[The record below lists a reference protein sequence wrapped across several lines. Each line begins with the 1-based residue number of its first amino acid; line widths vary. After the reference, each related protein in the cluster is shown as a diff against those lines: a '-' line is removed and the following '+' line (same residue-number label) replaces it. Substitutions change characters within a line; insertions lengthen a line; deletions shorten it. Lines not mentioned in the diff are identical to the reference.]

1 MGLSIAAALLALV
14 GIRGWAAWDEIVRDY
29 DAGPRLLEWTKPA
42 YPEDAR
48 RLGVEGVVLLD
59 LVLGPQG
66 RVETVV
72 VRESIASLDAA
83 AMRCVCAWRF
93 EPARRNGR
101 PVRTM
106 SGAAVRFAADGHER
120 PGGYVGSGPGPVLL
134 DGPWMVCP
142 R

>member
-1 MGLSIAAALLALV
+1 MGLVTAAGLLALV

-29 DAGPRLLEWTKPA
+29 DVAPRLIEWTKPA

-48 RLGVEGVVLLD
+48 PFGIEGVVLLE
-59 LVLGPQG
+59 LVLGPRG

-72 VRESIASLDAA
+72 VRESIPSLDDA

-106 SGAAVRFAADGHER
+106 SGAAVRFAPDGHDLT
-120 PGGYVGSGPGPVLL
+120 GGYVGSGPGPVLL